1 MFIKTLY
8 CRNKINFI
16 TNDAVLIYALSFLIH
31 TRFKFEIRE
40 FFLAIRN
47 TFEIHEVKVVML
59 GIFPFGFKTILAD
72 QINKL
77 VN

>member
-1 MFIKTLY
+1 MFIRKLH
-8 CRNKINFI
+8 CRNKKKIK
-16 TNDAVLIYALSFLIH
+16 TNEAVLIYALSFLIH